1 MKIKQQLLFWVSA
14 CLLIVLFVWA
24 FREIL
29 LPFVAGITIAYL
41 LNPLLIRLA
50 KFNVSRSL
58 ATILILSVFFISLA
72 ILLGLLIPPLYQE
85 VLQLAERAPEY
96 VDALWTRLQP
106 YLEIVEERVNE
117 NDLDQSL
124 RDALKSNIGNA
135 LGAGTELLGGV
146 LSGGRTLAKLGTFL
160 VVTPLVAFFMM
171 IEWQSM
177 VSWVDDLLPRRQY
190 DQIRELLA
198 SIDKK
203 IAGFVRGQLLVA
215 LSLGVLYAVALSFV
229 GLQFGFTI
237 GMAAGL
243 LSIIPLFGSVV
254 GLIISVGVAYL
265 QSPDLV
271 FILTVAG
278 IFLIGQLMEGNF
290 IAPKLMSQ
298 SVGLHPLWI
307 LFALMAGGALFGIV
321 GLVLAV
327 PVAASVGVLL
337 SFTLEQ
343 YKESRYYK

>member
-1 MKIKQQLLFWVSA
+1 MKPKQQLLFWLSA
-14 CLLIVLFVWA
+14 GLLIVLFVWA
-24 FREIL
+24 FKEIL

-41 LNPLLIRLA
+41 LNPLLVRLA
-50 KFNVSRSL
+50 KLKVSRL
-58 ATILILSVFFISLA
+58 FATVLILSLFFISLVV
-72 ILLGLLIPPLYQE
+72 LLGLLVPPLYQE

-96 VDALWTRLQP
+96 IDALWARLQP

-146 LSGGRTLAKLGTFL
+146 LSGGRALAKLGTFV

-177 VSWVDDLLPRRQY
+177 ISWVDDLLPRHNY
-190 DQIRELLA
+190 DQIRELLVR
-198 SIDKK
+198 IDRK

-215 LSLGVLYAVALSFV
+215 FSLGVLYAVALSFV

-237 GMAAGL
+237 GIAAGL
-243 LSIIPLFGSVV
+243 LSVIPLFGSVV
-254 GLIISVGVAYL
+254 GLVIGVGVAYL

-278 IFLIGQLMEGNF
+278 IFLLGQFLEGNF
-290 IAPKLMSQ
+290 IAPKLMSK

-307 LFALMAGGALFGIV
+307 LFALMAGGTLFGIV

-327 PVAASVGVLL
+327 PVAASAGVLL
-337 SFTLEQ
+337 SFTLER
-343 YKESRYYK
+343 YKQSSYYE